1 MLDHL
6 DRRIVAALAANSRMS
21 LKELAGRVRLSSPSV
36 SERLRRLV
44 EDNIIDAFTIR
55 IAPKAMGYSLEAVV
69 HIKPLPGK
77 LQIVERMIRETPEI
91 VECDKITGDDC
102 FIARLCARSMEQI
115 DQILD
120 RISDRAETRTSL
132 VKSHTVKRRL
142 PPFA

>member
-1 MLDHL
+1 MLDQL
-6 DRRIVAALAANSRMS
+6 DRKIVAALAANSRMS

-36 SERLRRLV
+36 SERLRRLADDGV
-44 EDNIIDAFTIR
+44 IDAFTIQVE
-55 IAPKAMGYSLEAVV
+55 PKALGYSLEAIV

-77 LQIVERMIRETPEI
+77 LQIVERAIRETPEI

-102 FIARLCARSMEQI
+102 FIARLCARTMEQI
-115 DQILD
+115 DKILD

-132 VKSHTVKRRL
+132 VKSRTVKRRL